1 LLTPKDASEYLGLPQ
16 NTLAQY
22 RSQKKGPPYF
32 KIEGHLVRYSVDDLD
47 EWLAKQRVSTAAN
60 SSRG

>member
-1 LLTPKDASEYLGLPQ
+1 MTPNEAADYLGLPQ

-32 KIEGHLVRYSVDDLD
+32 KIEGHLVRYSVEDLE
-47 EWLAKQRVSTAAN
+47 EWLEQQRVKVTD
-60 SSRG
+60 SRKQTG